1 MGSCNGQNKV
11 NNSTTHSRIA
21 VIGVLGSLFIAQIA
35 ILFVPIVTGDTD
47 LWFHLNEGR
56 YLLDSLTIPT
66 TNFFSYLEPVQTW
79 INYSWLFQGI
89 VYVVMH
95 LSDYQGLIVL
105 RGLVMFGIGV
115 LLFLIIA
122 RDNIRNPLLVILFAL
137 AFLALFPR
145 ISQIRPQVFTYL
157 FMLATIYVFEKKR
170 LFWLLPFIV
179 LFQTNIHGIAYI
191 FVFAVFACYGLEYYV
206 QYRKGLNVGLT
217 RRQVI
222 IACLSPACIFVNPYF
237 IEIVHVPFDNYATFF
252 HFYIGEMRQFSMQS
266 FAVYQ
271 FWPIPNI
278 SGSLQR
284 MLILAGIVGACSLLY
299 MRSLRISHMLMLLF
313 GLFLAGKGLRFA
325 AECLILAS
333 PLMAAAVGRIKFP
346 EKKWIMFTGVGMSFV
361 VLLLFAGGLLQARAS
376 YPVPNGGVPAASAR
390 FVQSLPEGQRV
401 LSEPT
406 ISGYLAWAL
415 YPRHKIFMDL
425 EMLLFDDMAAFEAM
439 MALQNPLV
447 LQRHVERYNP
457 SVILV
462 PLSDPGSIGET
473 LDTLGYRPMFI
484 DRESIVYI
492 EDDVA
497 VAWPPLQ
504 FLSLFQKTDSDMSEM
519 PEDEQQI
526 FLEQLAR
533 IVAFDETVF
542 EANVL
547 LGNAH
552 LQLQNP
558 LEALA
563 TADRLIRHH
572 PENSSGY
579 AIKGPALHQ
588 LQRYEDAEAAFHTAI
603 SRSGALGKKI
613 LYRNYYVTL
622 LKLEKYESAYRTLL
636 KGYNPFSH
644 HDSPE
649 IPYELAVAAFN
660 ARDWVSARL
669 FIKMALLV
677 MPETESAKIQELER
691 IFGIVDNR
699 S

>member
-1 MGSCNGQNKV
+1 MESCNGQRRIR
-11 NNSTTHSRIA
+11 NSDAHSRIA
-21 VIGVLGSLFIAQIA
+21 IIGVLISLFVTQVV
-35 ILFVPIVTGDTD
+35 ILFVPIIPSDTD

-56 YLLDSLTIPT
+56 YLIDNLTIPT
-66 TNFFSYLEPVQTW
+66 TNFFSYLEPVQAW

-105 RGLVMFGIGV
+105 RGLVMFGVGL

-122 RDNIRNPLLVILFAL
+122 KDNIKNPLLVILFVL
-137 AFLALFPR
+137 VFLALYPR

-157 FMLATIYVFEKKR
+157 LMLATIFIFEKKR

-179 LFQTNIHGIAYI
+179 LLQTNVHGIAYI
-191 FVFAVFACYGLEYYV
+191 FIFAIFACYGLEYYV
-206 QYRKGLNVGLT
+206 QYRKGRNVGLT
-217 RRQVI
+217 RRQVLV
-222 IACLSPACIFVNPYF
+222 ACLSPAFIFINPYF
-237 IEIVHVPFDNYATFF
+237 LDILHVPFDNYATFF
-252 HFYIGEMRQFSMQS
+252 HYYIGEMIEFSIQS

-271 FWPIPNI
+271 FWPITSL

-299 MRSLRISHMLMLLF
+299 MRSLRISHVLMLLF
-313 GLFLAGKGLRFA
+313 GLFLASKGLRFA

-333 PLMAAAVGRIKFP
+333 PLMAAAVGRIMFP
-346 EKKWIMFTGVGMSFV
+346 EKKWIVFTSVGMSFV
-361 VLLLFAGGLLQARAS
+361 VFLLFAGGLLHARPG
-376 YPVPNGGVPAASAR
+376 YPVPNSRIPAASAR

-406 ISGYLAWAL
+406 FSGYLAWAL

-425 EMLLFDDMAAFEAM
+425 EMVLFDDMAAYEAM
-439 MALQNPLV
+439 MALRNPIV
-447 LQRHVERYNP
+447 LQRHIERYNP
-457 SVILV
+457 SIIIV
-462 PLSDPGSIGET
+462 PLKSIDNIVGT
-473 LDTLGYRPMFI
+473 LDAFEYRPLFI
-484 DRESIVYI
+484 DRGEIVFSGSEAASTWPSLESLSSMQQT
-492 EDDVA
+492 DV
-497 VAWPPLQ
+497 
-504 FLSLFQKTDSDMSEM
+504 DMSEM
-519 PEDEQQI
+519 PEDEQKI

-533 IVAFDETVF
+533 IVAFDETVY

-563 TADRLIRHH
+563 AADRLIRHH

-579 AIKGPALHQ
+579 AIKGQALHQ
-588 LQRYEDAEAAFHTAI
+588 LQRYEDAETAFHTAT
-603 SRSGALGKKI
+603 SRSGALEKKV

-622 LKLEKYESAYRTLL
+622 FMLGKYERAYRILL

-660 ARDWVSARL
+660 ARDWDSARL

-677 MPETESAKIQELER
+677 MPEAESAKIQELER
-691 IFGIVDNR
+691 IFGIVDNCP
-699 S
+699 